1 MSTTTLTRPAAASL
15 GRTMLNKVPEV
26 TFFFWIIKIMCTT
39 VGETAAVNVNLGWGL
54 TNTTYLTGALLVAL
68 LITQLRLRRYVPVV
82 YWSVVVVISVFG
94 TLITDNLTDR
104 YNVPLTTTTPIFAVV
119 LAVVF
124 AVWFAVERTLSIH
137 SIVTTRREL
146 FYWLAILFTFALGTA
161 AGDLTAEKFDLGYA
175 VSIALFGGMI
185 AAVTFA
191 HVVLR
196 LNPILAFWLAYILT
210 RPLGASI
217 GDEMSQNSHK
227 YGGLGLGTTG
237 TSSIFLGCILALV
250 TYLSVTKRDQTPP
263 EVVAQDLQ
271 AHPDHHPHHHRRQHP
286 PELARQEG

>member
-1 MSTTTLTRPAAASL
+1 
-15 GRTMLNKVPEV
+15 
-26 TFFFWIIKIMCTT
+26 
-39 VGETAAVNVNLGWGL
+39 
-54 TNTTYLTGALLVAL
+54 
-68 LITQLRLRRYVPVV
+68 
-82 YWSVVVVISVFG
+82 
-94 TLITDNLTDR
+94 
-104 YNVPLTTTTPIFAVV
+104 
-119 LAVVF
+119 
-124 AVWFAVERTLSIH
+124 
-137 SIVTTRREL
+137 
-146 FYWLAILFTFALGTA
+146 
-161 AGDLTAEKFDLGYA
+161 
-175 VSIALFGGMI
+175 MI

-271 AHPDHHPHHHRRQHP
+271 AHPDHHPHHHRRQTPAGARAPGGLSRRGRAAPLEAEDLQQAPLVLALDPRDDLEVLLQRRAAELRAEALVDLVDPGAVVHRDLDAHGLV
-286 PELARQEG
+286 LARR